1 MEKLD
6 IATKHIGD
14 KFYAGEMNQI
24 VNGINDLIDES
35 SSLNAKTAN
44 LSVSATSVNAD
55 VVKLNKSTEDLSAKT
70 ASIEATVSP
79 LVTDV
84 DNLKTTTST
93 LTISNYDLYSKF
105 DKLDGKVTSAST
117 KLDSLS
123 TNIGGLNVK
132 ANSNEAGVNQLN
144 TKYNDLNS
152 WVTTLAATSNDY
164 KKQIGDLQT
173 SATTL
178 SDKGDNLKDVQDAIK
193 KKTDLITIND
203 KDGFNVDVN
212 LSPYFSAKI
221 KAIDGVVTIISQ
233 ETGNASTEVMS
244 QKAVTD
250 ELNKL
255 QDEIDDIADSADT
268 LSNDIIANANEIQS
282 ISGEVTT
289 IDNFTKDLE
298 NDIISNSNR
307 TSKNYAYI
315 TKLQSVAPSGIENN
329 AFALTDAVGNVGLIY
344 DDNGLDVNKVSD
356 HFKQLTATNI
366 ADNLTTAD
374 SNQALSANQGMA
386 LKQLIDVIG
395 NKNQASTHI
404 RQVNENGVYYVDEEG
419 YINTKID
426 ENGLRYVGQI
436 FFDIL

>member
-6 IATKHIGD
+6 IAAKHIGD

-24 VNGINDLIDES
+24 VNGINDLVDES
-35 SSLNAKTAN
+35 SSLNTKTAN

-55 VVKLNKSTEDLSAKT
+55 VVKLKKSTEDLSAKT
-70 ASIEATVSP
+70 ASIESTVSP

-84 DNLKTTTST
+84 DNLKSTTST

-123 TNIGGLNVK
+123 TNIGGLNTKV
-132 ANSNEAGVNQLN
+132 NSNEAGVNQLN

-178 SDKGDNLKDVQDAIK
+178 NNKSDNLKDIQDAIK

-203 KDGFNVDVN
+203 KDGFNVDVE

-233 ETGNASTEVMS
+233 ATGNAITEVMS

-255 QDEIDDIADSADT
+255 QDEIDDIVDSADT
-268 LSNDIIANANEIQS
+268 LSNDIRINKNEIQS
-282 ISGEVTT
+282 ISGEITA
-289 IDNFTKDLE
+289 IDSFTKDLE

-344 DDNGLDVNKVSD
+344 DDNGLDANKVSN

-426 ENGLRYVGQI
+426 EDGLRYVGQI